1 MDKEPITL
9 NGLTKLKKE
18 LIFLKEKKRP
28 GISKQDQKGNDFITI
43 RLYKGE
49 TKMTNMIERGP
60 ALEKIIKVKEG

>member
-1 MDKEPITL
+1 MAKTDL
-9 NGLTKLKKE
+9 NAKFIKNQ
-18 LIFLKEKKRP
+18 KRP
-28 GISKQDQKGNDFITI
+28 GVSIQDQGGTDFVTI